1 MKLDF
6 EIANDGTIALS
17 TQLTERARR
26 WVDASVAE
34 DGMVR
39 SVSGNQAM
47 FARVLVNEMFAS
59 GLLLASHQEVYALTE
74 QIGCR

>member
-1 MKLDF
+1 MGPSF
-6 EIANDGTIALS
+6 CS
-17 TQLTERARR
+17 FRAHR

-39 SVSGNQAM
+39 SVSGNRAT

-59 GLLLASHQEVYALTE
+59 GLLLASHQEAYAH
-74 QIGCR
+74 